1 MLGAIIG
8 DIIGSVYEWDP
19 IKTEDFPLFCSK
31 SRFTDDTV
39 LTVATAQ
46 TLLEL
51 AGKQEMDERSI
62 AKAYAQNYRAYYR
75 RYPLAGFGGMFADWA
90 QKEPM
95 LIQGSYGNG
104 AAMRVCPIGYAFDD
118 MESVLLHT
126 EKSCLYTH
134 NNAEA
139 IKGAKAVAGAV
150 FLARNGKKKADIR
163 RFVQHMAGYDLN
175 FRLEDIR
182 PGYTFSSRTK
192 LSVPEAISAFLQAE
206 SFEDTLRKAVS
217 LGGDSDTIACIAGG
231 IAYAFYKQIPK
242 EIEKQAMRRLDQRL
256 LQTVTAF
263 MQRYHPQ

>member
-1 MLGAIIG
+1 
-8 DIIGSVYEWDP
+8 
-19 IKTEDFPLFCSK
+19 
-31 SRFTDDTV
+31 
-39 LTVATAQ
+39 
-46 TLLEL
+46 
-51 AGKQEMDERSI
+51 
-62 AKAYAQNYRAYYR
+62 
-75 RYPLAGFGGMFADWA
+75 
-90 QKEPM
+90 
-95 LIQGSYGNG
+95 
-104 AAMRVCPIGYAFDD
+104 
-118 MESVLLHT
+118 
-126 EKSCLYTH
+126 
-134 NNAEA
+134 
-139 IKGAKAVAGAV
+139 
-150 FLARNGKKKADIR
+150 
-163 RFVQHMAGYDLN
+163 MAGYDLN

>member
-1 MLGAIIG
+1 
-8 DIIGSVYEWDP
+8 
-19 IKTEDFPLFCSK
+19 
-31 SRFTDDTV
+31 
-39 LTVATAQ
+39 
-46 TLLEL
+46 
-51 AGKQEMDERSI
+51 
-62 AKAYAQNYRAYYR
+62 
-75 RYPLAGFGGMFADWA
+75 
-90 QKEPM
+90 
-95 LIQGSYGNG
+95 
-104 AAMRVCPIGYAFDD
+104 MRVCPIGYAFDD

-263 MQRYHPQ
+263 MQRYHLQ